1 VIFHKPVLLKEA
13 IESLK
18 IRANGKYMD
27 ATIGGGGHARAIIE
41 EGGIVLGI
49 DQDPEAIEYVR
60 EKSKFKIQ
68 NSKLVLVRGNFLDI
82 KKIAH
87 LNNFEKPWNIK
98 LPA

>member
-41 EGGIVLGI
+41 EGGIVLN
-49 DQDPEAIEYVR
+49 
-60 EKSKFKIQ
+60 SKFKIQ
-68 NSKLVLVRGNFLDI
+68 NWFWLGGIFWILRKLHI
-82 KKIAH
+82 
-87 LNNFEKPWNIK
+87 
-98 LPA
+98 